1 MLFIKNMRPFLAP
14 DDGLGGGAGA
24 EEQEVAEPAVEEA
37 GAEEQ
42 EVAEPAIEGKTEADS
57 AFAELRR
64 RAEEA
69 ERKSAE
75 FETQNQQMIEA
86 LGLYFDGDNPTD
98 LAIAARANAKQIS
111 PDEERAQYE
120 AEQERQTMSEENKR
134 LQEEII
140 ALRAEQMMTKGLSEI
155 QQIDP
160 DVKSLEELGDSFAN
174 YIRAG
179 LSSVD
184 AYYAVKAREAKEKI
198 TPPKAVGKVITTKG
212 ESSYFTK
219 EEVEAM
225 SDEELDKNWEAI
237 QKSYK
242 QWK

>member
-1 MLFIKNMRPFLAP
+1 M
-14 DDGLGGGAGA
+14 
-24 EEQEVAEPAVEEA
+24 
-37 GAEEQ
+37 
-42 EVAEPAIEGKTEADS
+42 
-57 AFAELRR
+57 
-64 RAEEA
+64 
-69 ERKSAE
+69 
-75 FETQNQQMIEA
+75 
-86 LGLYFDGDNPTD
+86 
-98 LAIAARANAKQIS
+98 
-111 PDEERAQYE
+111 
-120 AEQERQTMSEENKR
+120 MSEENKR
-134 LQEEII
+134 LQEENT
-140 ALRAEQMMTKGLSEI
+140 ALRVEQMMAKGLSEI

-198 TPPKAVGKVITTKG
+198 TPPKTVGKVATTKG

-225 SDEELDKNWEAI
+225 SDEDIDKNWDAI

>member
-1 MLFIKNMRPFLAP
+1 MLFNRKMRPFLAP
-14 DDGLGGGAGA
+14 DDLGGGTGV
-24 EEQEVAEPAVEEA
+24 EVQEVADPVVEET
-37 GAEEQ
+37 GAEVQ
-42 EVAEPAIEGKTEADS
+42 EPAEPATGGKTEADS

-69 ERKSAE
+69 ERQRAE
-75 FETQNQQMIEA
+75 YETQNQQMIEA
-86 LGLYFDGDNPTD
+86 LGLYFDGDNATD

-111 PDEERAQYE
+111 PEEERARYE
-120 AEQERQTMSEENKR
+120 AEQARVTMSEENKR
-134 LQEEII
+134 LQEENT
-140 ALRAEQMMTKGLSEI
+140 ALRVEQMMAKGLSEI

-198 TPPKAVGKVITTKG
+198 TPPKTVGKVATTKG

-225 SDEELDKNWEAI
+225 SDEDIDKNWDAI

>member
-1 MLFIKNMRPFLAP
+1 MLFREMKPFLAP
-14 DDGLGGGAGA
+14 DDGFGGGAGVEVQEVA
-24 EEQEVAEPAVEEA
+24 EPVVEETGAEAQEVAEPAR
-37 GAEEQ
+37 
-42 EVAEPAIEGKTEADS
+42 KTEADS

-69 ERKSAE
+69 ERQRAE
-75 FETQNQQMIEA
+75 YETQNKQMIEA
-86 LGLYFDGDNPTD
+86 LGLYFDGDNATD

-111 PDEERAQYE
+111 PEEERARYE
-120 AEQERQTMSEENKR
+120 AEQARQTMSAENKR
-134 LQEEII
+134 LQEENL
-140 ALRAEQMMTKGLSEI
+140 ALKVEQMMARDLSTI

-160 DVKSLEELGDSFAN
+160 DVKSLEDLGEAFAN

-184 AYYAVKAREAKEKI
+184 AYYAVKAREANEKI
-198 TPPKAVGKVITTKG
+198 TPPKTVGKVATTKG

-225 SDEELDKNWEAI
+225 SDEEFDKNWDAI
-237 QKSYK
+237 WESKK
-242 QWK
+242 HWK